1 MKALPFIDEKRL
13 NETLGMHG
21 AIDALERAFAGRL
34 PTAPE
39 RIHLET
45 GTGDLLLMP
54 AWGEGSM
61 GVKLVTVAPGNNALG
76 KPLIQGIYVLF
87 DKESLTPVALFDGA
101 ALTGLRTAALSGV
114 ATKYLARPDATK
126 LVIFGAGTQA
136 RAHLEAI
143 AAVRDIKTVRVVSRS
158 PERAS
163 ELGAL
168 AAGRFDADVADPE
181 AVAAADVICT
191 CTTSSTP
198 VFDGHLLPPG
208 VHINAVGSYKPST
221 RELDDAAIGSVRI
234 VVDTPVALTE
244 SGDLRTP
251 LESGVIQEEDIEEL
265 ATVVARGRHRKSP
278 DDGTLF
284 KSVGSAFEDLVVA
297 EAAIRHL

>member
-1 MKALPFIDEKRL
+1 MKALPFIDEKGL

-21 AIDALERAFAGRL
+21 AIDALERAFAGQL

-39 RIHLET
+39 RVHLDT

-54 AWGEGSM
+54 AWGEESM
-61 GVKLVTVAPGNNALG
+61 GVKLVTVAPGNGALG

-87 DKESLTPVALFDGA
+87 DRESLSPVALFDGA
-101 ALTGLRTAALSGV
+101 ALTALRTAALSGV
-114 ATKYLARPDATK
+114 ATKYLARPEATE
-126 LVIFGAGTQA
+126 LVIFGAGIQA

-143 AAVRDIKTVRVVSRS
+143 AAVRDIKAVRVVSRS
-158 PERAS
+158 PGRAS
-163 ELGAL
+163 ELVAL
-168 AAGRFDADVADPE
+168 AAERFDAKAAEPR
-181 AVAAADVICT
+181 AVATADVICT

-208 VHINAVGSYKPST
+208 VHINAVGSYKPSV
-221 RELDDAAIGSVRI
+221 RELDDSAIGSGRI

-251 LESGVIQEEDIEEL
+251 LESGVIKKEDIEEL
-265 ATVVARGRHRKSP
+265 ATVVAQGRHRKSP

-297 EAAIRHL
+297 EAAARHL